1 MGLVNKIVTRA
12 ATKAS
17 GKLDNILDELIT
29 KTPSKE
35 KSSIADTSTKYEKT
49 EILPESKRSKNF
61 QKKFKQTKVLDENK
75 RPAVMY
81 HGRTTDFDKFDTTGG
96 SSPNREIGIH
106 LGSSEQANTF
116 ASEEGGN
123 VVPMHLDVKNP
134 LRLHDYGSFTPDDVL
149 EQLRSEGFDESIID
163 SIDDLPFD
171 KKGPAVID
179 LIKSKGYDG
188 IVYLNRREGLN
199 IKGSHDEV
207 MSQLDEIADYDDKTL
222 REEYGAKDSYVI
234 FDPSQAKSVF
244 NKGTYSESDDRFN
257 YNKGGDVN
265 NQTEQLFADGGVMQ
279 EGGTVDP
286 VSGNDV
292 PPGAM
297 QEEVRD
303 DVDAKL
309 SEGEFVI
316 PADVVRYIGLET
328 LMKLRD
334 KAKAGLARME
344 EIGQMGNAEAV
355 PDAEALHGGE
365 DVGMDDNTFSS
376 EIDSIM
382 SEDEPKQFAEG
393 GYVAQTD
400 ADLNTPVY
408 NPNAQSTEKILPSN
422 KELYADAPIKGFE
435 MVPMVNDEGQ
445 IIYIPFINGVAQ
457 LEVPKGYKVKTEDTK
472 TEEKKKT
479 EEAAPAQTPAQS
491 TGGDGG
497 SGSGTSDGGIPGTPA
512 ANNYGGITAAP
523 NATLAGMVGGFMLGP
538 VGSIIGKYALP
549 ALVNAGNS
557 TAIGTNLGY
566 AGYSQEA
573 INAAQIAASQEA
585 SKGGSPGSIAA
596 AAAQAAA
603 AADGKDPLDA
613 MFSVTNN
620 FGTTNPATTTTAP
633 SGFGNFGVSV
643 DYGLDVGGGVST
655 STGNIGDMG
664 GGQGITAGGSGLGFS
679 STGGTGLGVSGT
691 STSDYGLGGTL
702 GTGASGVNTGVSSSG
717 YGLSSGSSG
726 LGLNAGS
733 STIGSSIGSGLN
745 SVSTGVSSP
754 STSSSSS
761 SSSSSAPSESSNNG
775 GFSYGDTS
783 DSGYSS
789 DTGYSGG
796 GGWSS
801 SDSVGGWGGYAKG
814 GLVQRRPKKQQK
826 GIASRKK

>member
-1 MGLVNKIVTRA
+1 MPQTTEITGTGVAPYGMRHGSMSPKGKGYFGEVQNKEGDVSTELSFEFDHNGKTVEAPLMVPSLTSKEVEQLVNDGPTEEIYKKAEIWAKMRVENGRSPF
-12 ATKAS
+12 AT
-17 GKLDNILDELIT
+17 
-29 KTPSKE
+29 
-35 KSSIADTSTKYEKT
+35 
-49 EILPESKRSKNF
+49 
-61 QKKFKQTKVLDENK
+61 
-75 RPAVMY
+75 
-81 HGRTTDFDKFDTTGG
+81 
-96 SSPNREIGIH
+96 
-106 LGSSEQANTF
+106 SSE
-116 ASEEGGN
+116 
-123 VVPMHLDVKNP
+123 
-134 LRLHDYGSFTPDDVL
+134 LRLPVPSN
-149 EQLRSEGFDESIID
+149 
-163 SIDDLPFD
+163 D
-171 KKGPAVID
+171 K
-179 LIKSKGYDG
+179 
-188 IVYLNRREGLN
+188 
-199 IKGSHDEV
+199 
-207 MSQLDEIADYDDKTL
+207 
-222 REEYGAKDSYVI
+222 EYA
-234 FDPSQAKSVF
+234 
-244 NKGTYSESDDRFN
+244 
-257 YNKGGDVN
+257 KGGDVTN
-265 NQTEQLFADGGVMQ
+265 ETERLFAEGGVMQ

-422 KELYADAPIKGFE
+422 KELYADAPMKGFE

-445 IIYIPFINGVAQ
+445 TIYIPFINGVAQ
-457 LEVPKGYKVKTEDTK
+457 LEVPKGYKVKTEDT
-472 TEEKKKT
+472 TTEEEKKP
-479 EEAAPAQTPAQS
+479 EEATPTQTPAQS

-497 SGSGTSDGGIPGTPA
+497 SGTPDGGTPGTPA

-538 VGSIIGKYALP
+538 IGSIIGKYGLP

-585 SKGGSPGSIAA
+585 SKGGSSGNIAA

-603 AADGKDPLDA
+603 NVDGKDPLDA
-613 MFSVTNN
+613 IFSVTNN

-702 GTGASGVNTGVSSSG
+702 GTGVSGVNTGVSSSG

-733 STIGSSIGSGLN
+733 STIGSGIGSGLN
-745 SVSTGVSSP
+745 SVSTGVTSPSSP
-754 STSSSSS
+754 SSSDGGGSSGGS
-761 SSSSSAPSESSNNG
+761 GIGGVDAGFSSADADAA
-775 GFSYGDTS
+775 F
-783 DSGYSS
+783 
-789 DTGYSGG
+789 GG
-796 GGWSS
+796 GGW
-801 SDSVGGWGGYAKG
+801 YAKG